1 MIDLRPDDHAR
12 MRRVFRYMDETAPVA
27 PDFEDVSEE
36 VHQLTPAGESR
47 QQNLGPLVM
56 IGAAVA
62 VLVVFGIGLVVSDP
76 FSDPTDASTTMQ
88 PGQGATQT
96 VEDLLQSS
104 IDGYVPG
111 SGRHV
116 ASYVGPPGGPVDFYI
131 FEQDNEL
138 EAEGQLTRIIRG
150 HCIGW
155 GISERGGFNGS
166 CGTVPLDPVAEPMV
180 AGVDV
185 VEADQSGQ
193 AAILTPP
200 EVVQVVIRFRDG
212 TEIAVQPANGVS
224 YAIWETGGLPINYE
238 AISRDG
244 SRQDF
249 K

>member
-1 MIDLRPDDHAR
+1 MIDLRPDEHAR
-12 MRRVFRYMDETAPVA
+12 IQRVFRYMDETAPVA

-36 VHQLTPAGESR
+36 VHQLTPAGERSR
-47 QQNLGPLVM
+47 QNPGPLVM

-62 VLVVFGIGLVVSDP
+62 VLVVFGIGLSVSDP
-76 FSDPTDASTTMQ
+76 FSDATTASTTMQ
-88 PGQGATQT
+88 PGQGATEA

-104 IDGYVPG
+104 VDGYIPG

-138 EAEGQLTRIIRG
+138 EAEGQPTRIIRG

-166 CGTVPLDPVAEPMV
+166 CGTVPLDPVAEPIV

-185 VEADQSGQ
+185 VEADQSGH
-193 AAILTPP
+193 AAILTPL
-200 EVVQVVIRFRDG
+200 EVVEVAIRFRDG
-212 TEIAVQPANGVS
+212 TEIAVEPANGLS
-224 YAIWETGGLPINYE
+224 YATWETGGFPVTYE
-238 AISRDG
+238 AINSDG
-244 SRQDF
+244 SRQEFD
-249 K
+249 